1 MVARVVTVKLVNAR
15 IAIVEGLLVQLSY
28 VLQNHVYT
36 NVSTDQTAFGRKYS
50 LT

>member
-1 MVARVVTVKLVNAR
+1 MVTGVVTVKLVNAR
-15 IAIVEGLLVQLSY
+15 IAIVGGLLVQLSY

-36 NVSTDQTAFGRKYS
+36 YMSIISTIFGRKYS